1 MFYNVDMQD
10 EFFMQEALKEAQK
23 AYELGEIPVGA
34 VVVKDNKII
43 GRGHNLREKNNDISS
58 HAEIEALKDAAK
70 TLGNWR
76 MNGCVLYVTLEPCP
90 MCSGAI
96 LQSRLRR
103 VVFGSK
109 DPRDGAVVSNYYL
122 FDSPCVHE
130 RPLFSVGTLSDE
142 CEKLLKLFFLEKRN

>member
-1 MFYNVDMQD
+1 MQD
-10 EFFMQEALKEAQK
+10 EIFMQEALKEAQK

-34 VVVKDNKII
+34 VVVKDDVII

-76 MNGCVLYVTLEPCP
+76 MNGCTLFVTLEPCP

-96 LQSRLRR
+96 LQSRISR
-103 VVFGSK
+103 VVFGAK
-109 DPRDGAVVSNYYL
+109 DTRDGAVVSNYYL
-122 FDSPCVHE
+122 FDSPCAHE
-130 RPLFSVGTLSDE
+130 RPLVSVGTLNGE